1 MQYKQEAVEKT
12 PEGHPDLAGRL
23 QSLAVSFTDQY
34 QRSGDVKDLKAAL
47 QNNQAAVAQTPDG
60 HPDLAGRLQNLAV
73 SFTDQYRRSGDVK
86 DLEAA
91 LQYKQDAVEK
101 TPEGHPDL
109 AGCLQNLAVSFT
121 DRYRR
126 SGDVKDLEAA
136 LQNNQ
141 AAVAQTPEGH
151 LDLAGRLQ
159 SLAESFTD
167 RYQRSGDVK
176 DLEAALQYKQEAVEM
191 TPEGHPDLAGRLQS
205 LAVSFTD
212 RYRRS
217 GDVKDLEAALQNNQA
232 AVAQTP
238 DGHPD
243 LAGRLQNL
251 AESFIDRYQRSGDVK
266 DLEAALQYMQAA
278 VEKTPEGHPDL
289 AGCLQSLAESFT
301 HRYLKSGDVEDLK
314 AALQNNQ
321 AAVAQTPDG
330 HPDLAGR
337 LQSLAVSFTDQYRRS
352 GDVKDLEA
360 ALQNNQAAVAQ
371 TPEGHPDLAGRL
383 QNLAVSFTDQ
393 YRRSGDVR
401 DLKAALQYKQE
412 AVEKTPEG
420 HPNLPGFL
428 QSLAVSFTDRY
439 QRSGDVKDLE
449 AALQNNQAAVAQTP
463 DGHPDLAGR
472 LQNLAVSFTDQ
483 YRRSGDVK
491 DLEAALQYKQ
501 EAAAVAKTPEGHPN
515 LPGFLQSLAVSFTD
529 KYTRSGDVTDLEA
542 ALFSYRQSFQSH
554 TSNPVQSWR
563 SALKWASLAKV
574 HRPTDT
580 QEAYSA
586 AFHLLPEILWIGSS
600 VSVRQDVN
608 MRINVSQATSDAI
621 AACID
626 FLNLPLAVELLE
638 QGLGTTFQQVLQLK
652 TNIDFLPKME
662 ADKLKLLSIDL
673 YSGAA
678 QHPQRV
684 AADRNTLI
692 NEIWSRPGQENF
704 LRPKPYRDLCQAS
717 QCGPIVVLN
726 SHHDHCDAIIL
737 LNPTSDPLHLA
748 LPSVSVD
755 HLKAQKSLLR
765 DLIKGRNLRSREL
778 PQARLFG
785 YQEGIEVGMDG
796 YLSWVW
802 TCIVQPI
809 YVALNAVSSTHLNG
823 ITSGRLWWCPTGDF
837 TGLPLHAADS
847 EDTFIQSYTP
857 TLGALLEAN
866 SKPLSADPPHIG
878 LVGVT
883 HTGPR
888 MDQELPGVEEEI
900 TMINSIARKQYQV
913 QCLIGENTTVDSV
926 KQALNDCAWMH
937 LACHGEQN
945 IMEPPKS
952 CLQLYGG
959 TLELK
964 TILQMSLPNAE
975 FVFLA
980 ACQTAK
986 GDAALVNE
994 SFHLGGGFIAA
1005 GFQGAIATMWSMMDE
1020 DGPVVAETVYSHLL
1034 GSGHWPRASDV
1045 AKALQ
1050 LAVRKLRDAGVPYE
1064 RWVPFIHLGI

>member
-1 MQYKQEAVEKT
+1 
-12 PEGHPDLAGRL
+12 
-23 QSLAVSFTDQY
+23 
-34 QRSGDVKDLKAAL
+34 
-47 QNNQAAVAQTPDG
+47 
-60 HPDLAGRLQNLAV
+60 
-73 SFTDQYRRSGDVK
+73 
-86 DLEAA
+86 
-91 LQYKQDAVEK
+91 
-101 TPEGHPDL
+101 
-109 AGCLQNLAVSFT
+109 
-121 DRYRR
+121 
-126 SGDVKDLEAA
+126 
-136 LQNNQ
+136 
-141 AAVAQTPEGH
+141 
-151 LDLAGRLQ
+151 
-159 SLAESFTD
+159 
-167 RYQRSGDVK
+167 
-176 DLEAALQYKQEAVEM
+176 
-191 TPEGHPDLAGRLQS
+191 
-205 LAVSFTD
+205 
-212 RYRRS
+212 
-217 GDVKDLEAALQNNQA
+217 
-232 AVAQTP
+232 
-238 DGHPD
+238 
-243 LAGRLQNL
+243 
-251 AESFIDRYQRSGDVK
+251 
-266 DLEAALQYMQAA
+266 
-278 VEKTPEGHPDL
+278 
-289 AGCLQSLAESFT
+289 
-301 HRYLKSGDVEDLK
+301 
-314 AALQNNQ
+314 
-321 AAVAQTPDG
+321 
-330 HPDLAGR
+330 
-337 LQSLAVSFTDQYRRS
+337 
-352 GDVKDLEA
+352 
-360 ALQNNQAAVAQ
+360 
-371 TPEGHPDLAGRL
+371 
-383 QNLAVSFTDQ
+383 
-393 YRRSGDVR
+393 
-401 DLKAALQYKQE
+401 
-412 AVEKTPEG
+412 
-420 HPNLPGFL
+420 
-428 QSLAVSFTDRY
+428 
-439 QRSGDVKDLE
+439 
-449 AALQNNQAAVAQTP
+449 
-463 DGHPDLAGR
+463 
-472 LQNLAVSFTDQ
+472 
-483 YRRSGDVK
+483 
-491 DLEAALQYKQ
+491 
-501 EAAAVAKTPEGHPN
+501 
-515 LPGFLQSLAVSFTD
+515 
-529 KYTRSGDVTDLEA
+529 
-542 ALFSYRQSFQSH
+542 
-554 TSNPVQSWR
+554 
-563 SALKWASLAKV
+563 
-574 HRPTDT
+574 
-580 QEAYSA
+580 
-586 AFHLLPEILWIGSS
+586 
-600 VSVRQDVN
+600 

-692 NEIWSRPGQENF
+692 NEIRSRPGQENF

-737 LNPTSDPLHLA
+737 LEPDLRSTSPCTA
-748 LPSVSVD
+748 I
-755 HLKAQKSLLR
+755 

-809 YVALNAVSSTHLNG
+809 YNG

-883 HTGPR
+883 HTGPQ

-1020 DGPVVAETVYSHLL
+1020 DGPVVAEAVYSHLL
-1034 GSGHWPRASDV
+1034 GSGHRPRASDV